1 MTRLINSIGYEN
13 YRTNKNLNDGMRVI
27 GVIRRKIK
35 QKKTT
40 KKYRQKTDS
49 RYYYHMRFD

>member
-35 QKKTT
+35 QNKK
-40 KKYRQKTDS
+40 KQQKTVK
-49 RYYYHMRFD
+49 